1 MQLGVTDHVWSIG
14 ELIDAALDGE
24 LPPDAGREFPA
35 NLSAPKPKGWRA
47 FTVVRGGKE

>member
-1 MQLGVTDHVWSIG
+1 MTDHVWSIG

-35 NLSAPKPKGWRA
+35 NLPPPKPKGWKT
-47 FTVVRGGKE
+47 FTVIRGGKGE